1 MLLEKKREKKRDNP
15 RLVYV
20 RWEVGSAVQS
30 VIRIDKS
37 SWWLL
42 RCHLYQIQWYDCSD
56 TSDIPFKEP
65 PVLTNV
71 FSEN

>member
-1 MLLEKKREKKRDNP
+1 MSVVLKYVVLTYVTLNMLLEKKREKKRDNP

-37 SWWLL
+37 S
-42 RCHLYQIQWYDCSD
+42 
-56 TSDIPFKEP
+56 
-65 PVLTNV
+65 
-71 FSEN
+71 